1 MGQTLKKIFSKY
13 DRIIASENRVWL
25 DFLLFFVALAATFIM
40 IRKID
45 TIALFEERIVNQ
57 QESLLLDVILT
68 LAVASLYLVILIF
81 LRHYYFIGQI
91 AQANKD
97 SLVGIFNRGKGSELL
112 REEIQRAN
120 LYRVP
125 LSIIM
130 FDIDDFKLINDKY
143 GHDCGDNVLK
153 DVIKLA
159 QKHSRRSDIL
169 IRWGGEEFVIG
180 CCSTQIDAA
189 NKMADRIRFA
199 IEQHVFPMQLKVT
212 ASFGATQYHLC
223 EEMEDMIK
231 RADELL
237 YKSKNTGKNKVW
249 SSDFVDDKELQLQ

>member
-1 MGQTLKKIFSKY
+1 LKKIFSKY
-13 DRIIASENRVWL
+13 DRIIATENRVWL
-25 DFLLFFVALAATFIM
+25 DFLLFFVVLIATFLL
-40 IRKID
+40 IREID
-45 TIALFEERIVNQ
+45 TRAFFETRLGDQ
-57 QESLLLDVILT
+57 KGTLLVDVILT
-68 LAVASLYLVILIF
+68 LAVASFYLVILIF

-97 SLVGIFNRGKGSELL
+97 SLVGIFNRGKGSELM

-143 GHDCGDNVLK
+143 GHDSGDHVLK

-169 IRWGGEEFVIG
+169 IRWG
-180 CCSTQIDAA
+180 
-189 NKMADRIRFA
+189 
-199 IEQHVFPMQLKVT
+199 
-212 ASFGATQYHLC
+212 
-223 EEMEDMIK
+223 
-231 RADELL
+231 
-237 YKSKNTGKNKVW
+237 
-249 SSDFVDDKELQLQ
+249 

>member
-1 MGQTLKKIFSKY
+1 MKKIFSKY
-13 DRIIASENRVWL
+13 DRIIATENRVWL
-25 DFLLFFVALAATFIM
+25 DFLLFFVVLIATFLL
-40 IRKID
+40 IREID
-45 TIALFEERIVNQ
+45 TRAFFETRLGDQ
-57 QESLLLDVILT
+57 KGTLLVDVILT
-68 LAVASLYLVILIF
+68 LAVASFYLVILIF

-97 SLVGIFNRGKGSELL
+97 SLVGIFNRGKGSELM

-143 GHDCGDNVLK
+143 GHDSGDHVLK

-169 IRWGGEEFVIG
+169 IRWGGEEFIIG

-189 NKMADRIRFA
+189 NKMADRIRVA

-237 YKSKNTGKNKVW
+237 YKSKKSGKNKVW
-249 SSDFVDDKELQLQ
+249 SCDFIDDQEMQLQ

>member
-1 MGQTLKKIFSKY
+1 MKKIFSKY

-25 DFLLFFVALAATFIM
+25 DFMVFFIVLAATFLL
-40 IRKID
+40 IREID
-45 TIALFEERIVNQ
+45 TISLFENTLANQ
-57 QESLLLDVILT
+57 QGTLLLDAILT
-68 LAVASLYLVILIF
+68 MAVASLYLLILIL
-81 LRHYYFIGQI
+81 LRHYYFVGQI

-97 SLVGIFNRGKGSELL
+97 SLVGIYNRGKGSELL

-143 GHDCGDNVLK
+143 GHDSGDHVLK

-169 IRWGGEEFVIG
+169 IRWGGEEFIIG

-189 NKMADRIRFA
+189 NKMADRIRVA

-212 ASFGATQYHLC
+212 ASFGATQYKLC

-237 YKSKNTGKNKVW
+237 YKSKKSGKNKVW
-249 SSDFVDDKELQLQ
+249 SCKFIEDKELQLQ